1 MKCMNFALMYNFKR
15 WDEKKKY
22 IYKLSKLLSNIYSI
36 THFYI
41 PRNPHPGDLGTC
53 IFYIHIHTVIGI

>member
-1 MKCMNFALMYNFKR
+1 MRKI
-15 WDEKKKY
+15 Y
-22 IYKLSKLLSNIYSI
+22 IYKLSKLLSNMYSI

-53 IFYIHIHTVIGI
+53 IFYVHIHTVIGI